1 MSGEHSATQ
10 TTQAA
15 NPNRAAIRTA
25 LQTAL
30 AAFPGLLILVP
41 AIIQEVVNGFGQQIP
56 DGLRLWLLGAAA
68 LITTAAGVLARVMAI
83 PGVIEWTRTYLPW
96 LAPDKK

>member
-1 MSGEHSATQ
+1 MGDHAA

-15 NPNRAAIRTA
+15 NPNRAALRTA

-30 AAFPGLLILVP
+30 AAFPGLLIIVP
-41 AIIQEVVNGFGQQIP
+41 LIIQEIVNGFGQVLP
-56 DGLRLWLLGAAA
+56 DSLRLWLLGAAA
-68 LITTAAGVLARVMAI
+68 GIAAAAGVLARIMAI

-96 LAPDKK
+96 FAPDAE